1 MILGRTCVII
11 LILPILILAELYKWH
26 AMVIPTAIPFKSLD
40 LITTL

>member
-1 MILGRTCVII
+1 MII